1 MIHVISHDRFR
12 THAVKRLAFTLVE
25 LLVVIVLMSILS
37 GMMTYALS
45 SANEGARI
53 RRSRVEA
60 KMMAQ
65 VLAGR
70 VNDIQLQA
78 VELVET
84 TASASTSIPN
94 FNNAPDRN
102 RVLMLARRE
111 MARMT
116 MPQCRADL
124 LFPPTRLQY
133 REEISHRSGS
143 VVVRYAKLKVPAQWN
158 AMRRLAGLRT
168 SPEIDLTYQTYSGSS
183 AEPTTD
189 PSTDV
194 VDLYLNDNDFWRAA
208 SEIQVRDPD
217 DPGFGGLPVPIPRA
231 DPSPAT
237 AFVDGDLV
245 WSREHESAEC
255 LYLILATTDLF
266 GQRAIDKIH
275 ARSIANTDG
284 DSIPEI
290 VDAWGQPVAFI
301 REPVGLRH
309 EALAN
314 FNASPDDSSSATDYY
329 PPTGEPYDILQ
340 ADWRY
345 ESYTSAPTVTGP
357 PVPTGVDPATWPPIE
372 SRRPA
377 ALFPVVISAGP
388 DGEFGIRMT
397 YDRDGSPANF
407 GSRHFSTAVMGID
420 TADIKSEMAPLG
432 SSPVGTYRYPD
443 PFFDLELRNPG
454 GASYPPAGTSYD
466 LGATLG
472 NVARAR
478 FGGGLGGPIVLQS
491 AVQNRFGDAIDNITS
506 LDGVQ

>member
-1 MIHVISHDRFR
+1 MIYVIAHDRFSIR
-12 THAVKRLAFTLVE
+12 IVKRSAFTLVE

-78 VELVET
+78 VDLVET
-84 TASASTSIPN
+84 TASGTTSIPN

-133 REEISHRSGS
+133 REEVSHRSGT
-143 VVVRYAKLKVPAQWN
+143 VVVRYAKLKVPPQWN

-168 SPEIDLTYQTYSGSS
+168 SPAIDLQYQTYASSS
-183 AEPTTD
+183 AEPTVD
-189 PSTDV
+189 PSVDT
-194 VDLYLNDNDFWRAA
+194 VDLYLNDSDYWRAV

-217 DPGFGGLPVPIPRA
+217 SPSFGASVTIPRT
-231 DPSPAT
+231 DPSPAE

-245 WSREHESAEC
+245 WTREHESAEC
-255 LYLILATTDLF
+255 LYLILSTTDLF

-345 ESYTSAPTVTGP
+345 ESFSSGPTVTGP
-357 PVPTGVDPATWPPIE
+357 PVPSGVAASVWPPLE
-372 SRRPA
+372 GRRPA

-407 GSRHFSTAVMGID
+407 GSRHFSTAVTGID
-420 TADIKSEMAPLG
+420 AGDIKSEMAPV
-432 SSPVGTYRYPD
+432 SGTYRYPD
-443 PFFDLELRNPG
+443 PFFDLELQNPS
-454 GASYPPAGTSYD
+454 GASYPAAGTSYD

-478 FGGGLGGPIVLQS
+478 FGGGLGGPIELQS
-491 AVQNRFGDAIDNITS
+491 AVRNRLGDATDNITS

>member
-1 MIHVISHDRFR
+1 MNRS
-12 THAVKRLAFTLVE
+12 AFTLVE

-45 SANEGARI
+45 SANEDARAK
-53 RRSRVEA
+53 RSRAEA

-65 VLAGR
+65 VLAAR

-78 VELVET
+78 IELVES
-84 TASASTSIPN
+84 TASGTTTIPN

-133 REEISHRSGS
+133 RQEISHRSGT
-143 VVVRYAKLKVPAQWN
+143 VVVRYAKLRVPPQWN
-158 AMRRLAGLRT
+158 AMRRLAGMRT
-168 SPEIDLTYQTYSGSS
+168 SPEIDLAYQTFASSS
-183 AEPTTD
+183 AEPTVDPTTD
-189 PSTDV
+189 I
-194 VDLYLNDNDFWRAA
+194 VDLYLNDSDYWRAA
-208 SEIQVRDPD
+208 GEIQDRDPES
-217 DPGFGGLPVPIPRA
+217 PTFGAWSLIPRA
-231 DPSPAT
+231 DPTSAN
-237 AFVDGDLV
+237 AWVDGDLV
-245 WSREHESAEC
+245 WTREHESAEC

-275 ARSIANTDG
+275 ARNIANTDG

-314 FNASPDDSSSATDYY
+314 FNASPDDAASATDYF

-345 ESYTSAPTVTGP
+345 QSFASAPTVTGP
-357 PVPTGVDPATWPPIE
+357 PAPTGVDPATWPPIE
-372 SRRPA
+372 GRRPA
-377 ALFPVVISAGP
+377 ALFPVIISAGP
-388 DGEFGIRMT
+388 DGEFGIRLT
-397 YDRDGSPANF
+397 YDRDRSPANF
-407 GSRHFSTAVMGID
+407 GSRHFSTAVTGID
-420 TADIKSEMAPLG
+420 TGDIKPEMAPTG
-432 SSPVGTYRYPD
+432 GTYRYPD
-443 PFFDLELRNPG
+443 PFYDLELRNPS
-454 GASYPPAGTSYD
+454 GASYPAHNTSYD
-466 LGATLG
+466 LGPMLG

-491 AVQNRFGDAIDNITS
+491 ASQNRLGDATDNITS